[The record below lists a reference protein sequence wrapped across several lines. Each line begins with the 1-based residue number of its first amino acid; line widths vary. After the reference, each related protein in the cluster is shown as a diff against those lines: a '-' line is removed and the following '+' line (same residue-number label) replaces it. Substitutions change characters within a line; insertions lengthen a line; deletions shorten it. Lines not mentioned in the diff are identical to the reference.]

1 MKKESPSVSTLAKIA
16 LVASLYIVLTLIL
29 GPLSFKVGLRI
40 SEGLNFLAL
49 YNKRHIYGI
58 TLGVFIVN
66 SFSYGVYDMIVG
78 SLSSFVFLFMGAYIA
93 EKLTPYI
100 KKRCSY
106 QINSML
112 IQYFVLG
119 IVFSLSMFTIALL
132 VVMLGAGWQAFWSI
146 YLSMVLVEAISLLAG
161 GSLIYIVSFRVDLTR

>member
-1 MKKESPSVSTLAKIA
+1 MKKESSSVFNLVMIA
-16 LVASLYIVLTLIL
+16 LVATLYIALTVIL

-66 SFSYGVYDMIVG
+66 FFSYGVYDMIVG
-78 SLSSFVFLFMGAYIA
+78 SLSSFIFLFVGAYIA
-93 EKLTPYI
+93 EKLTPHI
-100 KKRCSY
+100 KKLCY
-106 QINSML
+106 YNIDSML
-112 IQYFVLG
+112 IQYIVLG
-119 IVFSLSMFTIALL
+119 IIFSLSMFTIAIL

-146 YLSMVLVEAISLLAG
+146 YLSMVLVEVISLLVG
-161 GSLIYIVSFRVDLTR
+161 GCLIYIVSFRVDLTR